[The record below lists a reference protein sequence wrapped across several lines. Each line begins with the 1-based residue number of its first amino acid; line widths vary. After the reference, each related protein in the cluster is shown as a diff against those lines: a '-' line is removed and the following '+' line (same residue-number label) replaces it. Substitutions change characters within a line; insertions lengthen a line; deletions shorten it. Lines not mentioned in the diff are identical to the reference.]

1 MKSRFKLVSF
11 LLCLVNL
18 AEIKKLCY
26 PKNNNPTLKLKESTV
41 QPGFGL
47 THFSFESPLWLPQLK
62 MIHSFPSNA
71 KIPAMFQCIKRQI
84 KKGSESGGQKMLLFP
99 LSFTDLQDNE
109 QSDSKLKVF
118 IRTANLKSELLLT
131 GRSWWPW
138 LWRQRPTEAAFSFKH
153 CLWVCFGVTSLI
165 MSEAVTASV
174 LAVNQTTVLKQASWC
189 VPEHARLCFN
199 RLVRAS

>member
-109 QSDSKLKVF
+109 QSDSKIEGLYQDS
-118 IRTANLKSELLLT
+118 KSKIWTSFDWEVVMAVALT
-131 GRSWWPW
+131 PASNRSCLFLQALPLSLFWCHITDNVWSSYC
-138 LWRQRPTEAAFSFKH
+138 FSFS
-153 CLWVCFGVTSLI
+153 CQSNNCFKTSIL
-165 MSEAVTASV
+165 MCTRTCKT
-174 LAVNQTTVLKQASWC
+174 LLQQTC
-189 VPEHARLCFN
+189 
-199 RLVRAS
+199 